1 MYSLSQAASTIHLSQ
16 VRWGG
21 AASEFSFSLASLI
34 CYPGGSLSG
43 HWLFVVAARRNRSQQ
58 DKHAIAGGAAGKVAT
73 RQVLRGLCQLP
84 SPHVTVCQRP
94 AMTPISAKGLVVEAA
109 LDWRFRIFPK
119 GIGCVVVAAAVAIEH
134 QRHKTAAN

>member
-1 MYSLSQAASTIHLSQ
+1 MECTPLCHHLHENAARPRRFLFTLRAWLRMYSLSQAASTIHLSQ

-73 RQVLRGLCQLP
+73 RQVLA
-84 SPHVTVCQRP
+84 VC
-94 AMTPISAKGLVVEAA
+94 
-109 LDWRFRIFPK
+109 
-119 GIGCVVVAAAVAIEH
+119 
-134 QRHKTAAN
+134 ANCRVPM